1 MCVRLSS
8 GMINAVRTLLVVD
21 DHAEFRT
28 SVRALLEAD
37 GFAVV
42 GEASTGAEAIRAA
55 GDLLPDVVLLDIR
68 LPDLDGISVAE
79 SMSALPVPPE
89 VVLVSSR
96 DRSVYGARL
105 TTAMARGFLAKSELS
120 GQALRGLLR

>member
-1 MCVRLSS
+1 M
-8 GMINAVRTLLVVD
+8 RTLLVVD

-42 GEASTGAEAIRAA
+42 GEAGTGAEAIRAA
-55 GDLLPDVVLLDIR
+55 GDLVPDVVLLDIR

-79 SMSALPVPPE
+79 SMAALPVPPD

-96 DRSVYGARL
+96 DRSVYGTRLVNAR
-105 TTAMARGFLAKSELS
+105 ARGFLAKSELS